1 MAKMVLLQEIYCPE
15 QIVIPENFHLTL
27 KQYAKAVIRTQPF
40 DLLRWSAAYFRCLA
54 LSVPP
59 PVKTRYEPVARHGA
73 FTAGALRVLIDQ
85 LGKGYYVQKKILLEK
100 WEGLCLPEEDLLNV
114 LSLVRMLNWSQLHW
128 LKIVG
133 VFIGLLTKKLSSTAE
148 MICEMLTEDPDG
160 GAASVPF
167 WMFRECFVAVADLD
181 CGSVQSFING
191 RKVLDEDTG
200 ALEEERQPPALP
212 KVLSTISFKNAI
224 IDKYRTMVEPHNE
237 EDSGSE
243 SDENAAPSAMPSR
256 LDSDFKFF
264 GDDSNV
270 YEVLR
275 SSPDF
280 AGVLQLLRK
289 LHKVGPEACLSQ
301 TNLTEAQLARTRE
314 RSRQIEDLQA
324 TVSAE
329 EYRRLK
335 EQERLELLK
344 EMGPPWLLLY
354 LFSRDCCKA
363 KSFNY
368 VEKSELGEA
377 ADSASAYS
385 PDSGLSDEG
394 GLGVGL
400 GGGPVGGQQRRKSS
414 YSMPATMRARLSVS
428 SHSAAII
435 SNEILSKVVC
445 SIDQAIEEGECE
457 LALGSI
463 SSFLERK
470 CTSEEF
476 IVPAD
481 HEKLQSFLQEAE
493 QRELAVKDLNELYN
507 FFVSESF
514 KSGLQEGRP
523 TESTKEIFHI
533 FGESGIEVDVNLL
546 EAKISDNMIL
556 GLVAEPE
563 VAEPPADEH
572 RPTETLGAV
581 TTDAP
586 SQEQDATEQLTS
598 VPALLLP
605 DPAPN
610 DTPIEPTEE
619 AQGQGEE
626 ATQTEPI
633 EIACLQRNVRRLP
646 KVARKEECIA
656 YKCKVS
662 AIPGI
667 GPPLSAEVRDAFLDH
682 LAVRAA
688 DQQGLI
694 YPRNFRETSCPK
706 ID

>member
-59 PVKTRYEPVARHGA
+59 PVKIRYEPVARHGA

-100 WEGLCLPEEDLLNV
+100 WEGLCLPE
-114 LSLVRMLNWSQLHW
+114 
-128 LKIVG
+128 
-133 VFIGLLTKKLSSTAE
+133 KLSSTAE

-160 GAASVPF
+160 GAASVPL
-167 WMFRECFVAVADLD
+167 WMFRECFVVVADLD
-181 CGSVQSFING
+181 CGTVQSFING

-200 ALEEERQPPALP
+200 ALEEEQLPPALP

-224 IDKYRTMVEPHNE
+224 IDKYRTMVEQQGQQQHGSE
-237 EDSGSE
+237 VYSGSE
-243 SDENAAPSAMPSR
+243 SDENGHLSAVPSR
-256 LDSDFKFF
+256 LESDFKFF

-301 TNLTEAQLARTRE
+301 TSLTEAQLARTRE
-314 RSRQIEDLQA
+314 RSRQIEELKP
-324 TVSAE
+324 TVSLE

-354 LFSRDCCKA
+354 LFSRDCCKE

-368 VEKSELGEA
+368 VEKSELTEA
-377 ADSASAYS
+377 EESASAYS
-385 PDSGLSDEG
+385 PESGSDDEG

-400 GGGPVGGQQRRKSS
+400 GGGPLGGQQRRKSS

-435 SNEILSKVVC
+435 SNEILSKIVC
-445 SIDQAIEEGECE
+445 SIDQAIEDGECE

-476 IVPAD
+476 IAPAD

-493 QRELAVKDLNELYN
+493 QRELVVKDLNELYN

-523 TESTKEIFHI
+523 TENTKEIFHI
-533 FGESGIEVDVNLL
+533 FGESGIEVDANLL

-556 GLVAEPE
+556 GLVAPE
-563 VAEPPADEH
+563 VAPGDEQ
-572 RPTETLGAV
+572 PTEPMPA
-581 TTDAP
+581 TTSDAGHE
-586 SQEQDATEQLTS
+586 QEEEEEAAIVEQF

-605 DPAPN
+605 DPAGSTE
-610 DTPIEPTEE
+610 TPIEPTES
-619 AQGQGEE
+619 QGEE

-633 EIACLQRNVRRLP
+633 EIACLQRNRNLP

-656 YKCKVS
+656 YKCKLS
-662 AIPGI
+662 ALPGI

-682 LAVRAA
+682 LSVRAA

-694 YPRNFRETSCPK
+694 YPRNFREPSCPK

>member
-1 MAKMVLLQEIYCPE
+1 MAKMVLLLLQEIYCPE

-85 LGKGYYVQKKILLEK
+85 
-100 WEGLCLPEEDLLNV
+100 EDLLNV

-133 VFIGLLTKKLSSTAE
+133 VFIGLLCKKLSSTAE

-200 ALEEERQPPALP
+200 ALEEEQHPPALP

-224 IDKYRTMVEPHNE
+224 IDKYRAMLEHHDQE
-237 EDSGSE
+237 ASGSE
-243 SDENAAPSAMPSR
+243 SDENGQLSAVPSR
-256 LDSDFKFF
+256 LESDFKFF

-314 RSRQIEDLQA
+314 RSRQIEELRA
-324 TVSAE
+324 TVSVE
-329 EYRRLK
+329 EYGRLK

-344 EMGPPWLLLY
+344 EMGAPWLLLY

-368 VEKSELGEA
+368 VEKSELAEA
-377 ADSASAYS
+377 EESASAYS
-385 PDSGLSDEG
+385 PDSGSDEG
-394 GLGVGL
+394 GLGAGL
-400 GGGPVGGQQRRKSS
+400 GDRVGGQQRRKSS
-414 YSMPATMRARLSVS
+414 YSMPATMRARLSVC

-476 IVPAD
+476 IAPAD

-493 QRELAVKDLNELYN
+493 QRDLAVKDLNELYN

-514 KSGLQEGRP
+514 KSGLQEGRMM
-523 TESTKEIFHI
+523 ESTKEIFHI
-533 FGESGIEVDVNLL
+533 FGESGIEVDANLL

-563 VAEPPADEH
+563 VRPPADEQPSEPLGEIPGA
-572 RPTETLGAV
+572 RPV
-581 TTDAP
+581 TTDAHHEP
-586 SQEQDATEQLTS
+586 AATIEQPC

-605 DPAPN
+605 DPAST
-610 DTPIEPTEE
+610 DTPIEPTEPS
-619 AQGQGEE
+619 QGEE

-633 EIACLQRNVRRLP
+633 EIACRQRNRSLP

-656 YKCKVS
+656 YKCKVA

-682 LAVRAA
+682 LVARAA
-688 DQQGLI
+688 DQRGLI